1 MNFSLS
7 LHFEK
12 SRLIIFMNQNRN
24 CYLIDKALRHFLIA
38 SVLTSA
44 ATQLAVMVDAIIV
57 SHIVGPDALSAVNVS
72 SPVIT
77 IVVALSLLLGGGG
90 SVLAA
95 KYIGHQQL
103 QSVSHVFTVA
113 VCSVTVAALVLAVV
127 LGLSTDW
134 IVSLICSNEQIAPY
148 VRSYLSIFL
157 IAGPVPLFV
166 SFTLNGFV
174 QSDGKP
180 HLVTYAVIAGG
191 ITNVVLDLLLVGP
204 MGIGGAAIATVSNY
218 VVSIG
223 FVLFHFMSRA
233 SSYRW
238 CWPKGIAG
246 KVFGENVAEG
256 MPMMIGNL
264 MLGVI
269 VMVINILVMNA
280 LGAEGMY
287 AWSVCL
293 QVLLLSVVLLNG
305 VGNALLSIGGML
317 VGEQDYSGLS
327 LLTRRSL
334 GIICAVLLLFV
345 AFIMVTPAT
354 LARLFGAD
362 TAEHVA
368 YLSDVLRI
376 FSLVLIP
383 FALTLVMRSLFQILE
398 YRMLSILLAVGQL
411 LVMALVVWLFSI
423 WWPQQLWWGFPLSA
437 FLLIA
442 GQLTTTFVIHLRHRE
457 ASPLT
462 LIPADESGQSMD
474 MSCSYKM
481 LDVEIALATVR
492 KFLETNRLDNA
503 IQMYAHIC
511 CEELMKNIVE
521 HSKGKVQKYSFDL
534 HLRVFDEVVFLVIKD
549 GGQPFNPMKYIEN
562 PLSGY
567 DHLGLKL
574 VAGISPSVTYKYMY
588 GQNIL
593 FVKIEKQK
601 D

>member
-1 MNFSLS
+1 M
-7 LHFEK
+7 E
-12 SRLIIFMNQNRN
+12 QNRN

-77 IVVALSLLLGGGG
+77 IVVALSLLLGSGA

-95 KYIGHQQL
+95 KYIGNQQM

-113 VCSVTVAALVLAVV
+113 ICSVTVVSLVLAVI
-127 LGLSTDW
+127 LGFSTDW

-148 VRSYLSIFL
+148 VSSYLSFFL
-157 IAGPVPLFV
+157 VAGPVPLFL
-166 SFTLNGFV
+166 SYTLNAFV

-191 ITNVVLDLLLVGP
+191 VTNVVLDLLLVGP
-204 MGIGGAAIATVSNY
+204 MGIKGAAIATVSNY

-223 FVLFHFMSRA
+223 FVLFHFMSPS
-233 SSYRW
+233 SSYHWR
-238 CWPKGIAG
+238 WPKGIVG
-246 KVFGENVAEG
+246 KVLGENVAEG

-317 VGEQDYSGLS
+317 VGEQDYSGLG
-327 LLTRRSL
+327 LLTRRAL
-334 GIICAVLLLFV
+334 GIVCAILLLFV
-345 AFIMVTPAT
+345 VFVMVTPST
-354 LARLFGAD
+354 LAKLFGAD
-362 TAEHVA
+362 TPEHVA

-383 FALTLVMRSLFQILE
+383 FALTMLMRSLFQILE
-398 YRMLSILLAVGQL
+398 YRMLSTLLAVGQL
-411 LVMALVVWLFSI
+411 LIMVFVVWMFSI
-423 WWPQQLWWGFPLSA
+423 WWPQQLWWAFPLSA
-437 FLLIA
+437 FLLITA
-442 GQLTTTFVIHLRHRE
+442 QLATTFIIHLSQKE

-462 LIPADESGQSMD
+462 LIPADESGRSMD
-474 MSCSYKM
+474 LSCNYKM
-481 LDVEIALATVR
+481 QDLEIAMAAVR
-492 KFLETNRLDNA
+492 QFLEDNKLDNSL
-503 IQMYAHIC
+503 QMYAHIC

-521 HSKGKVQKYSFDL
+521 HSKGRVKKHSFDM
-534 HLRVFDEVVFLVIKD
+534 HLRIMDEVIYLVIKD
-549 GGQPFNPMKYIEN
+549 AGQPFNPVKYIEN
-562 PLSGY
+562 PMSGY

-574 VAGISPSVTYKYMY
+574 VAGITPSITYKYMY

-593 FVKIEKQK
+593 FAKIEKLN

>member
-1 MNFSLS
+1 M
-7 LHFEK
+7 E
-12 SRLIIFMNQNRN
+12 QNRN

-77 IVVALSLLLGGGG
+77 IVVALSLLLGSGA

-95 KYIGHQQL
+95 KYIGNQQM

-113 VCSVTVAALVLAVV
+113 ICSVTVVSLVLAVI
-127 LGLSTDW
+127 LGFSTDW

-148 VRSYLSIFL
+148 VSSYLSFFL
-157 IAGPVPLFV
+157 VAGPVPLFL
-166 SFTLNGFV
+166 SYTLNAFV

-191 ITNVVLDLLLVGP
+191 VTNVVLDLLLVGP
-204 MGIGGAAIATVSNY
+204 MGIKGAAIATVSNY

-223 FVLFHFMSRA
+223 FVLFHFMSPS
-233 SSYRW
+233 SSYHWR
-238 CWPKGIAG
+238 WPKGIVG
-246 KVFGENVAEG
+246 KVLGENVAEG

-317 VGEQDYSGLS
+317 VGEQDYSGLG
-327 LLTRRSL
+327 LLTRRAL
-334 GIICAVLLLFV
+334 GIVCAILLLFV
-345 AFIMVTPAT
+345 VFVMVTPST
-354 LARLFGAD
+354 LAKLFGAD
-362 TAEHVA
+362 TPEHVA

-383 FALTLVMRSLFQILE
+383 FALTMLMRSLFQILE
-398 YRMLSILLAVGQL
+398 YRMLSTLLAVGQL
-411 LVMALVVWLFSI
+411 LIMVFVVWMFSI
-423 WWPQQLWWGFPLSA
+423 WWPQQLWWAFPLSA
-437 FLLIA
+437 FLLITA
-442 GQLTTTFVIHLRHRE
+442 QLSTTFIIHLSHKE

-462 LIPADESGQSMD
+462 LIPADESGRSMD
-474 MSCSYKM
+474 LSCNYKM
-481 LDVEIALATVR
+481 QDLEIAMAAVR
-492 KFLETNRLDNA
+492 QFLEDNKLDNSL
-503 IQMYAHIC
+503 QMYAHIC

-521 HSKGKVQKYSFDL
+521 HSKGRVKKHSFDM
-534 HLRVFDEVVFLVIKD
+534 HLRIMDEVIYLVIKD
-549 GGQPFNPMKYIEN
+549 AGQPFNPVKYIEN
-562 PLSGY
+562 PMSGY

-574 VAGISPSVTYKYMY
+574 VAGITPSITYKYMY

-593 FVKIEKQK
+593 FAKIEKLN

>member
-1 MNFSLS
+1 M
-7 LHFEK
+7 K
-12 SRLIIFMNQNRN
+12 QNRN

-77 IVVALSLLLGGGG
+77 IVVALSLLLGSGA

-95 KYIGHQQL
+95 KYIGNQQM

-113 VCSVTVAALVLAVV
+113 ICSVTVVSLVLAVI
-127 LGLSTDW
+127 LGFSTDW

-148 VRSYLSIFL
+148 VSSYLSFFL
-157 IAGPVPLFV
+157 VAGPVPLFL
-166 SFTLNGFV
+166 SYTLNAFV

-191 ITNVVLDLLLVGP
+191 VTNVVLDLLLVGP
-204 MGIGGAAIATVSNY
+204 MGIKGAAIATVSNY

-223 FVLFHFMSRA
+223 FVLFHFMSPS
-233 SSYRW
+233 SSYHWR
-238 CWPKGIAG
+238 WPKGIVG
-246 KVFGENVAEG
+246 KVLGENVAEG

-317 VGEQDYSGLS
+317 VGEQDYSGLG
-327 LLTRRSL
+327 LLTRRAL
-334 GIICAVLLLFV
+334 GIVCAILLLFV
-345 AFIMVTPAT
+345 VFVMVTPST
-354 LARLFGAD
+354 LAKLFGAD
-362 TAEHVA
+362 TPEHVA

-383 FALTLVMRSLFQILE
+383 FALTMLMRSLFQILE
-398 YRMLSILLAVGQL
+398 YRMLSTLLAVGQL
-411 LVMALVVWLFSI
+411 LIMVFVVWMFSI
-423 WWPQQLWWGFPLSA
+423 WWPQQLWWAFPLSA
-437 FLLIA
+437 FLLITA
-442 GQLTTTFVIHLRHRE
+442 QLATTFIIHLSHKE

-462 LIPADESGQSMD
+462 LIPADESGRSMD
-474 MSCSYKM
+474 LSCNYKM
-481 LDVEIALATVR
+481 QDLEIAMAAVR
-492 KFLETNRLDNA
+492 QFLEDNKLDNSL
-503 IQMYAHIC
+503 QMYAHIC

-521 HSKGKVQKYSFDL
+521 HSKGRVKKHSFDM
-534 HLRVFDEVVFLVIKD
+534 HLRIMDEVIYLVVKD
-549 GGQPFNPMKYIEN
+549 AGQPFNPVKYIEN
-562 PLSGY
+562 PMSGY

-574 VAGISPSVTYKYMY
+574 VAGISPSITYKYMY

-593 FVKIEKQK
+593 FTKIEKLK

>member
-1 MNFSLS
+1 M
-7 LHFEK
+7 K
-12 SRLIIFMNQNRN
+12 QNRN

-77 IVVALSLLLGGGG
+77 IVVALSLLLGSGA

-95 KYIGHQQL
+95 KYIGNQQM

-113 VCSVTVAALVLAVV
+113 ICSVTVVSLVLAVI
-127 LGLSTDW
+127 LGFSTDW

-148 VRSYLSIFL
+148 VSSYLSFFL
-157 IAGPVPLFV
+157 VAGPVPLFL
-166 SFTLNGFV
+166 SYTLNAFV

-191 ITNVVLDLLLVGP
+191 VTNVVLDLLLVGP
-204 MGIGGAAIATVSNY
+204 MGIKGAAIATVSNY

-223 FVLFHFMSRA
+223 FVLFHFMSPS
-233 SSYRW
+233 SSYHWR
-238 CWPKGIAG
+238 WPKGIVG
-246 KVFGENVAEG
+246 KVLGENVAEG

-317 VGEQDYSGLS
+317 VGEQDYSGLG
-327 LLTRRSL
+327 LLTRRAL
-334 GIICAVLLLFV
+334 GIVCAILLLFV
-345 AFIMVTPAT
+345 VFVMVTPST
-354 LARLFGAD
+354 LAKLFGAD
-362 TAEHVA
+362 TPEHVA

-383 FALTLVMRSLFQILE
+383 FALTMLMRSLFQILE
-398 YRMLSILLAVGQL
+398 YRMLSTLLAVGQL
-411 LVMALVVWLFSI
+411 LIMVFVVWMFSI
-423 WWPQQLWWGFPLSA
+423 WWPQQLWWAFPLSA
-437 FLLIA
+437 FLLITA
-442 GQLTTTFVIHLRHRE
+442 QLSTTFIIHLSHKE

-462 LIPADESGQSMD
+462 LIPADESGRSMD
-474 MSCSYKM
+474 LSCNYKM
-481 LDVEIALATVR
+481 QDLEIAMAAVR
-492 KFLETNRLDNA
+492 QFLEDNKLDNSL
-503 IQMYAHIC
+503 QMYAHIC

-521 HSKGKVQKYSFDL
+521 HSKGRVKKHSFDM
-534 HLRVFDEVVFLVIKD
+534 HLRIMDEVIYLVIKD
-549 GGQPFNPMKYIEN
+549 AGQPFNPVKYIEN
-562 PLSGY
+562 PMSGY

-574 VAGISPSVTYKYMY
+574 VAGITPSITYKYMY

-593 FVKIEKQK
+593 FAKIEKLN